1 MNRRS
6 LLSFIASLPI
16 IGSFVKPAA
25 GDGVALRS
33 MSHPCA
39 GALDDDYEPS
49 GIVTSEISLTR
60 YAAAGDQV
68 TCENGH
74 PICEFVV
81 DVAVG
86 QTQDLAVQLG
96 NWTQKPPEIGQ
107 MESPLCAV
115 CGADFCRG
123 GVFHFHDGWRRLPGR
138 GFTARRRT

>member
-1 MNRRS
+1 MKRRS
-6 LLSFIASLPI
+6 FLSLIVSLPI
-16 IGSFVKPAA
+16 VGSFVKPAV

-49 GIVTSEISLTR
+49 GIVTSEISLMR

-74 PICEFVV
+74 PICEFTV

-86 QTQDLAVQLG
+86 QMQDLAVQLG
-96 NWTQKPPEIGQ
+96 NWTQDQPEIGQ
-107 MESPLCAV
+107 IEPPLCAV
-115 CGADFCRG
+115 CAGEYYRWG
-123 GVFHFHDGWRRLPGR
+123 IFHFKDGWRESRNGLR
-138 GFTARRRT
+138 IAR

>member
-6 LLSFIASLPI
+6 LLSLIASLPI
-16 IGSFVKPAA
+16 VGSFVKPAA

-33 MSHPCA
+33 MSHPV
-39 GALDDDYEPS
+39 GAPMPWNTGPGGVIS
-49 GIVTSEISLTR
+49 GEISLTR

-96 NWTQKPPEIGQ
+96 NWTQEPPEIGQ
-107 MESPLCAV
+107 METPGCAV

-123 GVFHFHDGWRRLPGR
+123 GVFHFHDGWRRLQGR
-138 GFTARRRT
+138 GFTARRRA